1 LKLLVEF
8 SLNLIVEC
16 FFLCLL
22 VEGDLLHISCSVL
35 ALWRFEV
42 LAEIDVWVA
51 SLVVLLDEF
60 VSNEELGT
68 LVALEVLAF
77 LLLRLLQK
85 VFIGLQRFSLHCQF
99 AFQ

>member
-1 LKLLVEF
+1 LKLLVEL

-22 VEGDLLHISCSVL
+22 IEGDLLYIGCSVL

-42 LAEIDVWVA
+42 LAEVDVWVA

-85 VFIGLQRFSLHCQF
+85 VFIGLQRLSLYC
-99 AFQ
+99 